1 MIAGPNGSGKTTFT
15 KKYLLGRLDVINPDE
30 IAFNDKVSPLEAAR
44 SALGRQAQ
52 ALSAMKSFAF
62 ETTLSGKHEI
72 EILRRAGL
80 NGFKVNL
87 VFVSTGDLA
96 MSLGRIALRVLDGGH
111 NVPTADVVRRFR
123 RSLENVPQAAALAER
138 MLLVDNSRDRPRLL
152 MSIEN
157 GRQKRIAMNVPVW
170 GQDILKRME
179 TLAEEKLK
187 PTSWTP
193 SMEI

>member
-1 MIAGPNGSGKTTFT
+1 
-15 KKYLLGRLDVINPDE
+15 
-30 IAFNDKVSPLEAAR
+30 
-44 SALGRQAQ
+44 
-52 ALSAMKSFAF
+52 
-62 ETTLSGKHEI
+62 
-72 EILRRAGL
+72 
-80 NGFKVNL
+80 
-87 VFVSTGDLA
+87 
-96 MSLGRIALRVLDGGH
+96 
-111 NVPTADVVRRFR
+111 
-123 RSLENVPQAAALAER
+123 LENVPQAAALAER